1 MGDFFEEMITEPNVR
16 LHYLRFVGGAA
27 AVTKVKGKGMTITYN
42 ATGIVDIAWSENPG
56 VFLGLMGEPGFQST
70 TIAGTKDFSGK
81 IGAYA
86 SKALQ
91 LRLYE
96 SGSLADL
103 AALEWCSVA
112 IMFSADGSL

>member
-1 MGDFFEEMITEPNVR
+1 MGDFFESLTTQPDVR
-16 LHYLRFVGGAA
+16 EHYLKFVGGSA
-27 AVTKVKGKGMTITYN
+27 AVTKVYGKGMTVTYN

-56 VFLGLMGEPGFQST
+56 VFLGLAGEPGFQST

-81 IGAYA
+81 IGVYA

-103 AALEWCSVA
+103 AALEWCTLT
-112 IMFSADGSL
+112 MLFTADSSI

>member
-1 MGDFFEEMITEPNVR
+1 MGDFYEGLFTEPNVR
-16 LHYLRFVGGAA
+16 LHFLKFVGGAA
-27 AVTKVKGKGMTITYN
+27 AVTKVKGKGMTVTYN
-42 ATGIVDIAWSENPG
+42 NTGIVDIAWSENPG
-56 VFLGLMGEPGFQST
+56 VFLGLIGEPGFQST

-86 SKALQ
+86 NKALQ

-103 AALEWCSVA
+103 AALEWCTLVMA
-112 IMFSADGSL
+112 FSADGSL